1 MNGWSRQYVYGFTGT
16 AYITCRDL
24 VVDVEAGNRPTQQ
37 IRKEAAAQQEVAIWA
52 SQLQWEDGHCQF
64 SAVPS
69 ITARVATATP
79 LSQPERSIV
88 SFCASTLVAAA
99 TPLV

>member
-37 IRKEAAAQQEVAIWA
+37 IRKEAAAQQEVAI
-52 SQLQWEDGHCQF
+52 GHLNC
-64 SAVPS
+64 SGK
-69 ITARVATATP
+69 TAIANFRRYLP
-79 LSQPERSIV
+79 
-88 SFCASTLVAAA
+88 
-99 TPLV
+99 